1 MLRIAVPN
9 KGSLADSSVQI
20 LTEAGYRQRTD
31 SRDLVLIDNDNSVE
45 FYYLRP
51 RDIAV
56 YVGSGELEAGI
67 TGRDLLID
75 SAAEADEI
83 LSLDFGASTFRFAG
97 PTDQNWSVQ
106 DFAGKRVA
114 KAYPGLV
121 EHSLAAL
128 GVKAQIVRLDGAVES
143 SVRLGVADVIADV
156 VSTGN
161 TLRQAGLK
169 IFGDPILTSEAV
181 VIARKNAA
189 VPTELEVLI
198 RRLQGVVPARRYVL
212 LDYDIPKDLVEKACA
227 ITPGL
232 ESPTISPLQK
242 HDWVAVRAMVLRK
255 ETNQVM
261 DELWAAA
268 STTIGFA
275 LNAMLNPAMAIMSR
289 SFAPSP
295 IATVFSIATPLALEN
310 SRNAAALAARSITGP
325 INCPVRT
332 PSAISSLLAL

>member
-9 KGSLADSSVQI
+9 KGSLADSSIQI
-20 LTEAGYRQRTD
+20 LKEAGYRQRSD

-75 SAAEADEI
+75 SGAQAEEI
-83 LSLDFGASTFRFAG
+83 LSLDFGVSTFRFAV
-97 PTDQNWSVQ
+97 PIDTDWSLK
-106 DFAGKRVA
+106 DIAGKRIA
-114 KAYPGLV
+114 TAYPGLV
-121 EHSLAAL
+121 EHSLNAL
-128 GVKAQIVRLDGAVES
+128 GIKAEVVRLDGAVES

-161 TLRQAGLK
+161 TLRQAALK
-169 IFGDPILTSEAV
+169 VIGDPILTSEAV
-181 VIARKNAA
+181 VISRRNSPLPA
-189 VPTELEVLI
+189 ELEILN
-198 RRLQGVVPARRYVL
+198 RRLQGVVTARRYVL
-212 LDYDIPKDLVEKACA
+212 LDYDITKSLVEKACA

-242 HDWVAVRAMVLRK
+242 QEWVAVRAMVLRK

-261 DELWAAA
+261 DELWAL
-268 STTIGFA
+268 G
-275 LNAMLNPAMAIMSR
+275 
-289 SFAPSP
+289 
-295 IATVFSIATPLALEN
+295 
-310 SRNAAALAARSITGP
+310 ARGILVTD
-325 INCPVRT
+325 IHACR
-332 PSAISSLLAL
+332 L